1 MVEAEVINIESKMED
16 KPIKLSTNNFD
27 NNESNYD
34 INNTNK
40 NDTIQ
45 ISTPKSN
52 GSVGGTSGMFGL
64 DMLMNEK
71 KKNNSTPKSDIN
83 MDDLNK
89 LEDDL
94 KDLTESGGQENHET
108 KKSFSFQNYTT
119 DNKNTLENK
128 FKENDVETEP
138 IKLNF
143 DKINNE
149 NEIKYNQN
157 DIGKN
162 TVKTTSENT
171 WDGFK
176 KFNDI
181 PVNPENE
188 IKEKPKSKNEILR
201 EKFQYLR
208 KLEKLRDTKGI
219 KLSKHYTMESS
230 LDEMKSEYEDLI
242 AEREKSNSIK
252 FQGKI
257 LTSIITGL
265 EYLNGKF
272 DPFDLKLDGWSESV
286 TENLDDYDEI
296 FAELHEKYKSKAK
309 MAPELKLLFQLG
321 GSAVML
327 HMTNTMFKSAMPG
340 MDDIMKQNPEL
351 MQQFT
356 QAAANTMGQQNPGFG
371 NFMSGLMGG
380 GQTQPSPRQN
390 QTQQEPNL
398 SHMNYVQQQNNGPS
412 NRPDIAMSRGNQ
424 RQTNDSENIEHSYGQ
439 YNQER
444 YEPPQRTK
452 RPEMKG
458 PSNIND
464 LLSGLKTKK
473 INIQEEKNDTN
484 NSRTN
489 INKNKHTNKNFESGS
504 TISIDELKLIAKDA
518 DNVPTKTKRRP
529 RSERNT
535 VSLDI

>member
-1 MVEAEVINIESKMED
+1 MIEPEVINIESKMDE
-16 KPIKLSTNNFD
+16 KPIKLS
-27 NNESNYD
+27 
-34 INNTNK
+34 
-40 NDTIQ
+40 NDTSDIKNEENNIH
-45 ISTPKSN
+45 ISTPKST
-52 GSVGGTSGMFGL
+52 GGDTNKSSNSGIFGL
-64 DMLMNEK
+64 DMLMNGK
-71 KKNNSTPKSDIN
+71 KKDKTNTSPKSDIN
-83 MDDLNK
+83 IDDLNK
-89 LEDDL
+89 LENDL
-94 KDLTESGGQENHET
+94 KDLSEPEEN
-108 KKSFSFQNYTT
+108 KKKLSFN
-119 DNKNTLENK
+119 DNNFKLDNENTNNNTLENK
-128 FKENDVETEP
+128 TNNNLEP

-143 DKINNE
+143 SNTTTNVSEDHKKSSNLNNDS
-149 NEIKYNQN
+149 IN

-162 TVKTTSENT
+162 TINTASENT
-171 WDGFK
+171 WDGYK

-181 PVNPENE
+181 PINPENE
-188 IKEKPKSKNEILR
+188 VKEKPKSKNEILR

-208 KLEKLRDTKGI
+208 KLQSLEKKGV
-219 KLSKHYTMESS
+219 KLSKRYSMDSS
-230 LDEMKSEYEDLI
+230 LDEMKGEYEDLV
-242 AEREKSNSIK
+242 AEREKGNSIK

-257 LTSIITGL
+257 MTAIITGL
-265 EYLNGKF
+265 EYLNNKF

-286 TENLDDYDEI
+286 TENLDDYDDI
-296 FAELHEKYKSKAK
+296 FSELHEKYQSKAK

-356 QAAANTMGQQNPGFG
+356 QAATNTMGQQNPGFG

-380 GQTQPSPRQN
+380 QGGGTSSPSPRQ
-390 QTQQEPNL
+390 QEPLNRPDIGM
-398 SHMNYVQQQNNGPS
+398 SRQQQNNG
-412 NRPDIAMSRGNQ
+412 RFQ
-424 RQTNDSENIEHSYGQ
+424 DSENIDHSYGH

-444 YEPPQRTK
+444 YEPPQKTK

-464 LLSGLKTKK
+464 LLGGLKTKK
-473 INIQEEKNDTN
+473 INMQEKNNNKQQNTTN
-484 NSRTN
+484 NNPQTASNSET
-489 INKNKHTNKNFESGS
+489 KKESGS

-518 DNVPTKTKRRP
+518 DNIPTKTKRRP